1 MKKQFKKVLSFL
13 LALLLVFELG
23 CTLSKT
29 AFAVTPG
36 SVSNPTTVSGQW
48 KQGSGSNSGR
58 WWYKHD
64 DGTYTK
70 NDWEYINS
78 YWYHFDSSGWMDTGW
93 YQENSSTPRYY
104 LGGNGKMRTGFQT
117 IGNYD
122 YYFYVSSS
130 VLGQMKVGWKTSTDD
145 WYYFDSNGHML
156 KNQWFTFQN
165 NKYYFGS
172 DGIMATGFRDIGNYT
187 YYFYVVDDY
196 KGQMKTG
203 WKRSTDDWCYFDSE
217 GHMLK
222 SQWLTVQ
229 NDKYY
234 FGSDGIMLT
243 GFQDIG
249 NYTYYFIATGDNKG
263 KMKRGWRVLSNGDQY
278 YFDTDDGHMLKN
290 QWLTYNNEK
299 YFLGPDGKMITDH
312 ITFGNVTYRFYSDG
326 RWHSKELNIT
336 HQTQH
341 MSKWCWAACLS
352 MVASYRNNSYLSQ
365 EDIVEVIFGSP
376 TTNEGMVIQDVA
388 DYLSLASNNH
398 KIGTK
403 VNALNFSDIQN
414 EIYYKNPIIVQI
426 VYPTIPITSHCEVL
440 SGYDIKSETIYLNN
454 PASSGVSDYYDY
466 SYFLL
471 DGLYKVNYNSNYIGA
486 VYYMIKSEVV

>member
-1 MKKQFKKVLSFL
+1 MKRTKKILSVLIVLIMIFQL
-13 LALLLVFELG
+13 NVALMQ
-23 CTLSKT
+23 T
-29 AFAVTPG
+29 AYAVTPG
-36 SVSNPTTVSGQW
+36 SVSNPTTISGQW

-70 NDWEYINS
+70 NDWEYIS
-78 YWYHFDSSGWMDTGW
+78 GDWYHFDSSGWMDTGW
-93 YQENSSTPRYY
+93 YQEDSSSPRYY

-117 IGNYD
+117 IGSYD
-122 YYFYVSSS
+122 YYFYVSSA
-130 VLGQMKVGWKTSTDD
+130 VLGQMKTGWKTSTDD

-187 YYFYVVDDY
+187 YYFYVVDQY

-229 NDKYY
+229 NDRYY

-243 GFQDIG
+243 GFQNIG
-249 NYTYYFIATGDNKG
+249 AYTYYFIATGDDKG

-278 YFDTDDGHMLKN
+278 YFDTEGHMLKN

-299 YFLGPDGKMITDH
+299 YFFGSSGKMITDH
-312 ITFGNVTYRFYSDG
+312 ITFGNVIYRFYSDG
-326 RWHSKELNIT
+326 RWHAKELDIT
-336 HQTQH
+336 RQTQH
-341 MSKWCWAACLS
+341 KTMWCWAACLS
-352 MVASYRNNSYLSQ
+352 MVASYRNSNYLSQ
-365 EDIVEVIFGSP
+365 EEIVTSLFGSSIFNLGTSP
-376 TTNEGMVIQDVA
+376 LITASLLYTASDGHKTGTLA
-388 DYLSLASNNH
+388 FPLSFAEIKSEINN
-398 KIGTK
+398 
-403 VNALNFSDIQN
+403 
-414 EIYYKNPIIVQI
+414 KNPIINCLHL
-426 VYPTIPITSHCEVL
+426 SSSDHAEVL
-440 SGYDIKSETIYLNN
+440 SGFDDKSETIFLID
-454 PASSGVSDYYDY
+454 PWATGVTDYYDY
-466 SYFLL
+466 SYCLQ
-471 DGLYKVNYNSNYIGA
+471 DECYKVYYDSNEIGECMA
-486 VYYMIKSEVV
+486 MIKSEVIQ